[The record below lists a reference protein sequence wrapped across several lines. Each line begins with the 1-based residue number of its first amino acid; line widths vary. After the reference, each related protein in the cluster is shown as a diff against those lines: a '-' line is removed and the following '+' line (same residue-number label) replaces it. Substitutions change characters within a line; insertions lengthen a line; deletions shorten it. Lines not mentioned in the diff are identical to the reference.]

1 MGFDFDY
8 HITSYLDNH
17 YCSFSYISI
26 TRDAVGSKE
35 NWRLKIDIGN
45 DVNPTENR
53 RVYVK
58 RIKLATLK
66 KNTEILRQYIAVVT
80 VVVIF
85 WIVTTITLSINYV
98 RLKTKNNDLKD
109 AFETYRKFIHKGG
122 NEVLF

>member
-1 MGFDFDY
+1 MGFDY

-17 YCSFSYISI
+17 HCSFSYISI

-35 NWRLKIDIGN
+35 NWRLKIDIAN

-53 RVYVK
+53 GVYVK

-85 WIVTTITLSINYV
+85 WILTTMAQMSRASAVIPKRTRTTPPVSTEGEDDFLDDFFAKI
-98 RLKTKNNDLKD
+98 R
-109 AFETYRKFIHKGG
+109 
-122 NEVLF
+122 